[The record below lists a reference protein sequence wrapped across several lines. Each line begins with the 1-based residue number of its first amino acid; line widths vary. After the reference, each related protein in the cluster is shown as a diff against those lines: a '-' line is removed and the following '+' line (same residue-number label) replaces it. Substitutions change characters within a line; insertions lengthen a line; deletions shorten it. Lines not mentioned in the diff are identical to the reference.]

1 MRIRNS
7 SKHHLSAMQSLLC
20 CHNCFASLQEAVS
33 THLSWKLFKSV
44 SKRRMRS
51 WATPHRVLPL
61 GHHQLPFSQQR
72 NRSDGVLGWY
82 QTQPIEDPLGRS
94 PVFRRRPLPKLDPY
108 QPPLVSQDD
117 LFHPF
122 SNSPIPHIR
131 RRAAFMKTHAY
142 CPHPSHRQT
151 RMPSSSRDLEARKS
165 ASGGTPPA
173 FVRFECPDCG
183 IPVSCSEEHW
193 ADDYES
199 HNELCDIL
207 RQINEDDHDIRSNR
221 YFTEFQYPGP
231 PIEEAAINFLNWD
244 TYLYTAGFPAV
255 NEDRR
260 MRQVTKL
267 LTYPLT
273 IASVIHE
280 FSPYTI
286 KSGGRL
292 TVEGL
297 KSFTGRYSRFRT
309 FDG

>member
-1 MRIRNS
+1 
-7 SKHHLSAMQSLLC
+7 MQSSFLS
-20 CHNCFASLQEAVS
+20 CHKC
-33 THLSWKLFKSV
+33 FKSLHEAAGTRASWTAFRSVPKRCV
-44 SKRRMRS
+44 SS
-51 WATPHRVLPL
+51 WTGPHRILPRRP
-61 GHHQLPFSQQR
+61 HQSPRGQQR

-82 QTQPIEDPLGRS
+82 QTQPIEDALGRP
-94 PVFRRRPLPKLDPY
+94 PVLRRRPMPKLDPF
-108 QPPLVSQDD
+108 QAPLVSQDD

-122 SNSPIPHIR
+122 SSSPIPQIR
-131 RRAAFMKTHAY
+131 RRAAFMKTRAY
-142 CPHPSHRQT
+142 CPHPNHRQT
-151 RMPSSSRDLEARKS
+151 RMPSSPRDLEARKS
-165 ASGGTPPA
+165 ASGGEPPA

-199 HNELCDIL
+199 HIEICDIL

-273 IASVIHE
+273 IASVTHE
-280 FSPYTI
+280 FSPYNI
-286 KSGGRL
+286 RSGGRL

-297 KSFTGRYSRFRT
+297 KSFSGKYPRFHS
-309 FDG
+309 FNS

>member
-1 MRIRNS
+1 MFSMPIPKFKPRLAI
-7 SKHHLSAMQSLLC
+7 MQSLLG
-20 CHNCFASLQEAVS
+20 CHNCFKSLHEAFDTRS
-33 THLSWKLFKSV
+33 SCKLFTFV

-51 WATPHRVLPL
+51 WAAPHRAIPL
-61 GHHQLPFSQQR
+61 GHHQLPYGQQR

-94 PVFRRRPLPKLDPY
+94 PILRRRPLPKLDPF
-108 QPPLVSQDD
+108 QAPLVSQDD

-131 RRAAFMKTHAY
+131 RRATYMKTHAY
-142 CPHPSHRQT
+142 CPHPDHRMT
-151 RMPSSSRDLEARKS
+151 RMPSSPRDLEARKS
-165 ASGGTPPA
+165 ASRGTPPA

-193 ADDYES
+193 MDDYES
-199 HNELCDIL
+199 HNEICDTL

-244 TYLYTAGFPAV
+244 TFLYTAGFPAI

-273 IASVIHE
+273 ITSVLHE
-280 FSPYTI
+280 FSPYDSI
-286 KSGGRL
+286 AGGRL
-292 TVEGL
+292 TFEGL
-297 KSFTGRYSRFRT
+297 KSFSGKYS
-309 FDG
+309 